1 MNSDDIISART
12 IAIENMEFY
21 IKESIY
27 YRSYSEYMKQEN
39 KLIVWNI
46 QNDSGKARLK

>member
-1 MNSDDIISART
+1 MNSDEIISARK

-27 YRSYSEYMKQEN
+27 YRSYSEHMNIEN

-46 QNDSGKARLK
+46 KEDLGKAQIK